1 MYLIN
6 AFEKLYHSN
15 KNIQLVIIGDGKLK
29 KPLQLYVNE
38 NNLQDVILFPGEI
51 IDAKLLMPAFD
62 VFVLSSL
69 SEGFSLVVLEAMAAK
84 IPIVA
89 TNVGIVP
96 SIITTPDEII
106 PPENIEHLSRIMEK
120 YYKMPDNKRA
130 LFGEELY
137 QFLLDNFDIKL
148 YRQKYLQ
155 LVQKNIN
162 DQYTK

>member
-1 MYLIN
+1 MVTFNGYIYLIN
-6 AFEKLYHSN
+6 AFEKLYHAN

-29 KPLQLYVNE
+29 NKLQLYVNE

-96 SIITTPDEII
+96 SIITAPDEII

-130 LFGEELY
+130 LLGEELF
-137 QFLLDNFDIKL
+137 QCLLDNFDIKL
-148 YRQKYLQ
+148 YRKKYLN
-155 LVQKNIN
+155 LLQK
-162 DQYTK
+162 